1 MSRRGVPAP
10 ARRGYE
16 VVAFEP
22 SGPLVAGLARHI
34 PEGLQLTAYRA
45 NYADIAHLAPTL
57 PGGEAADLTTLPRFD
72 PAILDRGSLSHLLS
86 EQRQVAALRAMS
98 AFTDGPGL
106 ISFRTDPHAT
116 GEARSQL
123 EQLKPRLS
131 GRNKIHGNYFNMQIG
146 FYQAFS
152 REQLESLFAQAGL
165 TVEKLDTADSSGFW
179 GHAVFS
185 IR

>member
-16 VVAFEP
+16 VDAFEP
-22 SGPLVAGLARHI
+22 SGPLVAGVARHI

-45 NYADIAHLAPTL
+45 NDADLAHLAPTL

-72 PAILDRGSLSHLLS
+72 PAYLDLGSLSHLLS
-86 EQRQVAALRAMS
+86 EQRQVAALRAIS

-106 ISFRTDPHAT
+106 ISFRTDPHAV

-123 EQLKPRLS
+123 EQLKRRLS
-131 GRNKIHGNYFNMQIG
+131 GRNTVTATTSTCRS
-146 FYQAFS
+146 AFTRPFGGS
-152 REQLESLFAQAGL
+152 SWDRPFAQAGS
-165 TVEKLDTADSSGFW
+165 TVEKLDPADSSGLW

-185 IR
+185 KR